1 MLLVCRLFARRGS
14 SDVMSVF
21 TGRVADVLA
30 SEMDIDVMPYQNFLR
45 DLHAGE
51 IL

>member
-1 MLLVCRLFARRGS
+1 MVCRLFAPRGS

-21 TGRVADVLA
+21 TGRVADVLV
-30 SEMDIDVMPYQNFLR
+30 SEMGIDVMPYQDFLR
-45 DLHAGE
+45 ELHAGE